1 MIFFGFRQEGYII
14 NNIGNILTPS
24 YFTSSSNK
32 DPFTILKEVAVESII
47 FVRKDNNGTPGESF
61 FKRNIDLVVT
71 PDIVIAMVKQIA
83 PSLNNLKLE

>member
-1 MIFFGFRQEGYII
+1 
-14 NNIGNILTPS
+14 
-24 YFTSSSNK
+24 
-32 DPFTILKEVAVESII
+32 
-47 FVRKDNNGTPGESF
+47 VRKDNNGTPGESF